1 MTPGHPLSVRGVH
14 TRLMDA
20 INLMD
25 ESSCLLSTYKGVA
38 KRQGPVLL
46 TRIIY
51 NPIMD
56 KLSHVQWNVGWNYLS
71 GGIVDV
77 WE

>member
-1 MTPGHPLSVRGVH
+1 MTSGHPLSVRGVH
-14 TRLMDA
+14 TRFMDA

-25 ESSCLLSTYKGVA
+25 ESSCLLSTNKGVA

-51 NPIMD
+51 HPIMD
-56 KLSHVQWNVGWNYLS
+56 KLSHV
-71 GGIVDV
+71 
-77 WE
+77 